1 MLAFL
6 QEDGIRTIPFV
17 GLSLKLSSCRVLK
30 LFLSVFF
37 LMVISMLWWITF
49 GIERKLKE
57 LMWILLGLM

>member
-37 LMVISMLWWITF
+37 LMVI
-49 GIERKLKE
+49 R
-57 LMWILLGLM
+57 